1 MAWYFYNGRVPVPV
15 RRVDGVVVS
24 VSPRGYVEAN
34 PQDVRKFGSKMR
46 RCAPPK
52 EEVERAA
59 LVPPTVIEPPKSSS
73 PLSMAIK
80 EKGVTS
86 DPGTPPSKPSDSG
99 SGGEEEVASTSKKRR
114 SRSRSTKNT
123 ASDTSDS

>member
-59 LVPPTVIEPPKSSS
+59 LVPHTVIEPPKSSS
-73 PLSMAIK
+73 PMSMSIK
-80 EKGVTS
+80 EKGITS
-86 DPGTPPSKPSDSG
+86 DPARPPSKSADKDV
-99 SGGEEEVASTSKKRR
+99 EKVASPPKKRR
-114 SRSRSTKNT
+114 SRSRSTKKT